1 MPSNGPSRSAL
12 GILSVA
18 MSRHVLVVAR
28 WYPSWDAPGRG
39 SFVADH
45 VAALRAAGV
54 TVTVASFDP
63 TGVRGN
69 ETTRPERAA
78 AAADLLAGP
87 LASVEAEAR
96 PVTWGVPGVPVA
108 RLPVILDGSRRRPD
122 DVVEAHRRAL
132 VPYGLGL
139 AERRPIDLVHAH
151 TGLPDGLAAADLA
164 ERLGRP
170 LVTTEHASTAPDELA
185 DPAARAAYRA
195 LVGPGRRLVAVS
207 ASLGRELAARLD
219 LDEDAIGVLPNAVPI
234 DGFPA
239 GDPGAR
245 DPHELLY
252 VGARKA
258 SKGIETLVRAFA
270 ELHREDPGLRLRLVG
285 APGTPD
291 EEARWRELAGE
302 LGVAAA
308 VAFEGRAERA
318 AVAAAM
324 RRAAVFVH
332 PSPRETF
339 GIVAAEALASGLPV
353 AASPSGGVDEIVG
366 RDGRFG
372 EVPADRSPAAL
383 ADAVRRVLAR
393 RETFAPAAMRAH
405 VEASFAAPAVAAR
418 TVELYETLIAA
429 GRGAGSAGPAVDRG
443 ADAAGRGRDVEPA
456 GPAPFRPPLV
466 VGLVRRLAVERLAAL
481 PPALA
486 GRLTVVTTAS
496 ATTAVGPGPEPAAW
510 AREPAGEEPAGALP
524 AGHWLDLDPELDYRR
539 RLAGLGRPTK
549 PGGALGRLLSIAAS
563 PKAERERRDLIARRP
578 ELRRQTTESFLRSAW
593 EEAGRPPFVLALD
606 ADDILVVEPLLAAG
620 ARLAPGGLRW
630 LVDRWDEAGRPA
642 G

>member
-1 MPSNGPSRSAL
+1 
-12 GILSVA
+12 
-18 MSRHVLVVAR
+18 MSLHVLVVAR

-69 ETTRPERAA
+69 EATRPERGA
-78 AAADLLAGP
+78 AAADLLAGS
-87 LASVEAEAR
+87 LATAEAETR
-96 PVTWGVPGVPVA
+96 PASWGVPGVPVA

-132 VPYGLGL
+132 VPFGLGL

-164 ERLGRP
+164 QRLGRP
-170 LVTTEHASTAPDELA
+170 LVTTEHSSTAPDELA
-185 DPAARAAYRA
+185 DPVARDAYRA
-195 LVGPGRRLVAVS
+195 LVGPGRRLVAVG
-207 ASLGRELAARLD
+207 ASLGRELAARLG
-219 LDEDAIGVLPNAVPI
+219 LDDRAIGVLPNAVPI

-239 GDPGAR
+239 GDAGAR

-258 SKGIETLVRAFA
+258 TKGIETLLRAFA
-270 ELHREDPGLRLRLVG
+270 ELHRDDPGLRLRLVG
-285 APGTPD
+285 TPGTPD

-308 VAFEGRAERA
+308 VTFEGRAERV

-324 RRAAVFVH
+324 RRAAAFVH

-339 GIVAAEALASGLPV
+339 GMVAAEALASGLPV

-366 RDGRFG
+366 PDGRFG
-372 EVPADRSPAAL
+372 EIAADRGPAAL
-383 ADAVRRVLAR
+383 AGAVWRVLAR
-393 RETFAPAAMRAH
+393 RETFVPAAMRAH

-418 TVELYETLIAA
+418 TIELYEELIAA
-429 GRGAGSAGPAVDRG
+429 GRGTASAGRGAASAGPAVDRG

-456 GPAPFRPPLV
+456 APAPFRPPLV
-466 VGLVRRLAVERLAAL
+466 VGLVRRLAIERLAAL
-481 PPALA
+481 PPGLA
-486 GRLTVVTTAS
+486 GRLTVVTSAPVAEAGTAS
-496 ATTAVGPGPEPAAW
+496 AVAAG
-510 AREPAGEEPAGALP
+510 AGPAGALP
-524 AGHWLDLDPELDYRR
+524 AGRWLDLDPELDYRR
-539 RLAGLGRPTK
+539 RLAELGRPTK
-549 PGGALGRLLSIAAS
+549 PGGALGRLLSIATS

-578 ELRRQTTESFLRSAW
+578 ELRRQATESFLRSAW

-606 ADDILVVEPLLAAG
+606 ADDVLVVEPLLAAG

>member
-1 MPSNGPSRSAL
+1 
-12 GILSVA
+12 
-18 MSRHVLVVAR
+18 MSLHVLVVAR

-54 TVTVASFDP
+54 RVTVASFDP

-69 ETTRPERAA
+69 EATRPERAA

-87 LASVEAEAR
+87 LGTVEAESR
-96 PVTWGVPGVPVA
+96 PAAWGVPGVPVA

-132 VPYGLGL
+132 VPFGLGL
-139 AERRPIDLVHAH
+139 AGRLPIDLVHAH
-151 TGLPDGLAAADLA
+151 TGLPDGLAAVDLA

-170 LVTTEHASTAPDELA
+170 LLTSEHASTAPDELA
-185 DPAARAAYRA
+185 DPLARDAYRA

-207 ASLGRELAARLD
+207 ASLGRALAARLG
-219 LDEDAIGVLPNAVPI
+219 LDDDQIGTLPNAVPI
-234 DGFPA
+234 DDFPV

-258 SKGIETLVRAFA
+258 TKGIETLLRAFA
-270 ELHREDPGLRLRLVG
+270 QLHGDDPGLRLRLIG
-285 APGTPD
+285 TPGTPD

-308 VAFEGRAERA
+308 VAFEGPAERA
-318 AVAAAM
+318 AVALAM
-324 RRAAVFVH
+324 RRAAAFVH

-339 GIVAAEALASGLPV
+339 GVVAAEALASGLPV

-366 RDGRFG
+366 PDGRFG
-372 EVPADRSPAAL
+372 QIAADRSPVAL
-383 ADAVRRVLAR
+383 AEAVRRVLAR
-393 RETFAPAAMRAH
+393 REAFVPAAMHAH

-418 TVELYETLIAA
+418 TIALYEELIAA
-429 GRGAGSAGPAVDRG
+429 GRETASTAGPGLAAGDQAAASAGPAIGRG
-443 ADAAGRGRDVEPA
+443 ADVAGGGPEVEPPP
-456 GPAPFRPPLV
+456 PAPFRPPLV
-466 VGLVRRLAVERLAAL
+466 VGLVRRLAIERLATL
-481 PPALA
+481 PPGLA
-486 GRLTVVTTAS
+486 DGLTVVTSAPPVGEAGTAS
-496 ATTAVGPGPEPAAW
+496 AVV
-510 AREPAGEEPAGALP
+510 AGATGTGAADVLP
-524 AGHWLDLDPELDYRR
+524 AGRWLDLDPELDYRR
-539 RLAGLGRPTK
+539 RLAELGPPAK
-549 PGGALGRLLSIAAS
+549 PGGALGRLLSIATS
-563 PKAERERRDLIARRP
+563 PKADRERRDLIARRS
-578 ELRRQTTESFLRSAW
+578 ELRRQATESFLRSAW
-593 EEAGRPPFVLALD
+593 DEAGRPPFVLALD
-606 ADDILVVEPLLAAG
+606 ADDILAVEPLLAAG

-630 LVDRWDEAGRPA
+630 LVDRWDEADRPA